1 MENDPDQAAKPM
13 GNGPDGLIV
22 SQARYQSVIDNLENG
37 SFRFGC
43 GVGSLIQ
50 NASHVAVALRGAVT
64 LGYFCTFFLARA
76 CSNP

>member
-1 MENDPDQAAKPM
+1 MENDPDEATQPM

-22 SQARYQSVIDNLENG
+22 SKARYQSAIGNLENG
-37 SFRFGC
+37 SFRLGR

-50 NASHVAVALRGAVT
+50 NAPHVAVALRGAVT
-64 LGYFCTFFLARA
+64 LGYFCTFFLSRA